1 MGAVTNEFNHN
12 SHTVAAP
19 LTIIIPRTR
28 KRYKLSAD
36 HCAISLTEREIILTQ
51 NATGWQGMLYFIADN
66 MPERQAVK
74 LLAAAEV
81 F

>member
-1 MGAVTNEFNHN
+1 MTNESNHD
-12 SHTVAAP
+12 SHPVAAP

-28 KRYKLSAD
+28 KRYKLSAF
-36 HCAISLTEREIILTQ
+36 HCAISLTDREIILTL
-51 NATGWQGMLYFIADN
+51 NATGWQGMLHFIADN

-74 LLAAAEV
+74 LLAAAEM

>member
-1 MGAVTNEFNHN
+1 VTNEFNN

-19 LTIIIPRTR
+19 LTIIIPRTKR
-28 KRYKLSAD
+28 KYKLSAD
-36 HCAISLTEREIILTQ
+36 HCAISLTDREIILTQ
-51 NATGWQGMLYFIADN
+51 NSNGWQGVLCFIADN